1 MNVHKGWYSRNYL
14 PHLDAPDLFQ
24 AITFRLNDSLPQ
36 NVVRRLES
44 QVKAQQITDAEK
56 RRRIE
61 AYLDAGHGACW
72 LRQPAVAQLVQD
84 ALLHFDGQR
93 YRLLAW
99 CIMPNHVHT
108 LIETFEGC
116 PLSKIVQSWKSFT
129 AQQANRLLDQQGRFW
144 QRDYFDRYVRD
155 AEHYERLI
163 SYIENNPVKAN
174 LVERAG
180 DWRLGSAFTRSFG
193 RQDAGAPS
201 RSNMHQS

>member
-1 MNVHKGWYSRNYL
+1 MVLHKGWYSRNYL

-24 AITFRLNDSLPQ
+24 AVTFRLHDSLPQ
-36 NVVRRLES
+36 DVVRRLES
-44 QVKAQQITDAEK
+44 QVQAQQITDAKK
-56 RRRIE
+56 RYGIE

-72 LRQPAVAQLVQD
+72 LRQPEIAQLVQD

-93 YRLLAW
+93 YCLLAW

-108 LIETFEGC
+108 LLETFEGF
-116 PLSKIVQSWKSFT
+116 PLSNIVQSWKSYT
-129 AQQANRLLDQQGRFW
+129 AEQANKLLARQGRFW

-155 AEHYERLI
+155 VEHYERLI

-174 LVERAG
+174 LVERVE
-180 DWRLGSAFTRSFG
+180 DWRFGSAYTRSLG

-201 RSNMHQS
+201 RSDMHKT